1 MGKPE
6 SERLKKAHSLKENLE
21 VIKLIE
27 RAEHVKVVSLARHV
41 CVRAKLLQSCLTLC
55 NPMDCS
61 LASSSVRGIL
71 QARILEWLA
80 ISFSKGSSQ
89 PRD

>member
-6 SERLKKAHSLKENLE
+6 SERLKKAHSLEENLE

-41 CVRAKLLQSCLTLC
+41 CVRAKLLQSCVTLC